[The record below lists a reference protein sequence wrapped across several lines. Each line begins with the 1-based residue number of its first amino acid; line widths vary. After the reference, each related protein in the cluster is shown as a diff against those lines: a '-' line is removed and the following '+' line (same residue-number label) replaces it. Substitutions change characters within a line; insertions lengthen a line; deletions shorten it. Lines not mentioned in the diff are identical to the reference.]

1 MLDQPP
7 RVAEFYNNFMQSA
20 VVSLENPKVNEH
32 IHQKAVSNMRNIII
46 AALLAIFALGASQ
59 YPSWQLARTQ
69 LVIAEERVREVI
81 ASGTNNINLN
91 DLAALRRLPANID
104 KIPNLK
110 YLRARETNLRDLS
123 GLEGIDTLQELD
135 LNLTQV
141 SDLTPLSGLPNLRL
155 VYLHDTWIKDVD
167 PLTTLPALER
177 LDIGKTQIG
186 SLEPLT
192 RIESLQ
198 WLNLNRSHALDG
210 SRDHLEILEEMVFL
224 ELSGGSAYRQDYHPD
239 WRYSVKL
246 RLDRLKERLGL

>member
-1 MLDQPP
+1 
-7 RVAEFYNNFMQSA
+7 
-20 VVSLENPKVNEH
+20 
-32 IHQKAVSNMRNIII
+32 MRDIII
-46 AALLAIFALGASQ
+46 VVLLAILALGALQ

-81 ASGTNNINLN
+81 ASGTNNINRN

-104 KIPNLK
+104 EIPNLL
-110 YLRARETNLRDLS
+110 YLSARETNLRDLS
-123 GLEGIDTLQELD
+123 GLEGIDTLQQLD

-155 VYLHDTWIKDVD
+155 VYLHDTWIEDVD

-177 LDIGKTQIG
+177 LDIGKTQIA

-198 WLNLNRSHALDG
+198 WLNLHRSHALDG
-210 SRDHLEILEEMVFL
+210 SRNHLAVLEEMVFL
-224 ELSGGSAYRQDYHPD
+224 ELSDGSAYRQNYRPG
-239 WRYSVKL
+239 WRYNVML
-246 RLDRLKERLGL
+246 QLDRLRKRLGL